1 MTIELQ
7 CTVFDETADYSLKEL
22 CKLCRVH
29 AQFIQDLIDEG
40 IINPR
45 GKNPQEWR
53 FAAVEIKR
61 IQISIRLQEDL
72 RINLPGTALALD
84 LLEEIEDLRRAKRH
98 LEHLYK
104 LEKRLT
110 SIT

>member
-1 MTIELQ
+1 MTTDLQ
-7 CTVFDETADYSLKEL
+7 CTVFDESSDFSLKDL

-40 IINPR
+40 ILTPQ
-45 GKNPQEWR
+45 GKNPREWR
-53 FAAVEIKR
+53 FAAIEIKR

-84 LLEEIEDLRRAKRH
+84 LLEEIEALQHSKRN
-98 LEHLYK
+98 LEQLYNLQK
-104 LEKRLT
+104 N
-110 SIT
+110 